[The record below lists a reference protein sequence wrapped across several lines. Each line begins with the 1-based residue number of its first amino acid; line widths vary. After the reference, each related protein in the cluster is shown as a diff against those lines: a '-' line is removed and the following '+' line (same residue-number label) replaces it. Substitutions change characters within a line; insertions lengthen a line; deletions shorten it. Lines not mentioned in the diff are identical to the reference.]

1 MEQLYILVS
10 VRFVLVGPKI
20 IRQLGIV
27 LKLLGLVK
35 DISFVLWEPRK
46 IDVALDRGSVWIIIL
61 WDNWPIP
68 MDQKVSGTDN
78 KEDQSYKTRSLF

>member
-35 DISFVLWEPRK
+35 DTSFVLWEPRK
-46 IDVALDRGSVWIIIL
+46 IDVALDRGSV
-61 WDNWPIP
+61 
-68 MDQKVSGTDN
+68 
-78 KEDQSYKTRSLF
+78 